1 MKKVRLLAL
10 LAALATAVLLFFFFN
25 SLGQTAELPKT
36 GVYVAAERIPANV
49 PITELML
56 AVMELPDE
64 AILPDAVK
72 DLESIVGKVARSE
85 ILVGEQVLGTKLVA
99 PGEAQ
104 SASTLDYSIE
114 PGMRAITIAIDSV
127 AGLAYMLAPG
137 NHVDILSQFQIEMEI
152 NGETETQ
159 QVGTLL
165 MENIPILAV
174 DYVMAE
180 GGKTGQA
187 EKTYTTLTLQVTP
200 AQALDLS
207 FSEYV
212 GGLRAILRS
221 PLDEG
226 TNDLPNITIEDVL

>member
-10 LAALATAVLLFFFFN
+10 LAALATAVLLFLFFN

-49 PITELML
+49 PIVETML
-56 AVMELPDE
+56 AVTQLPDE
-64 AILPDAVK
+64 AVLPDAIK
-72 DLESIVGKVARSE
+72 DLNNIIGKVARSE
-85 ILVGEQVLGTKLVA
+85 IMVGEQILGAKLVA
-99 PGEAQ
+99 PGQAQ
-104 SASTLDYSIE
+104 SASTLDYTIE
-114 PGMRAITIAIDSV
+114 PGMRAITIAVDSV

-137 NHVDILSQFQIEMEI
+137 NHVDILAQYQVELEI
-152 NGETETQ
+152 NGETKSQ
-159 QVGTLL
+159 QVATLL
-165 MENIPILAV
+165 VENIPILAV

-226 TNDLPNITIEDVL
+226 TNDLPNVTIEDVF

>member
-10 LAALATAVLLFFFFN
+10 LAALATAVLLFLFFN

-49 PITELML
+49 PIVETML
-56 AVMELPDE
+56 AVTQLPDE
-64 AILPDAVK
+64 AVLPDAIK
-72 DLESIVGKVARSE
+72 DLNNIIGKVARSE
-85 ILVGEQVLGTKLVA
+85 IMVGEQILGTKLVA
-99 PGEAQ
+99 PGQAQ
-104 SASTLDYSIE
+104 AASTLDYTIE
-114 PGMRAITIAIDSV
+114 PGMRAITIAVDSV

-137 NHVDILSQFQIEMEI
+137 NHVDILAQYQVELEI
-152 NGETETQ
+152 NGETKSQ
-159 QVGTLL
+159 QVATLL
-165 MENIPILAV
+165 VENIPILAV

-226 TNDLPNITIEDVL
+226 TNDLPNVTIEDVF